1 MTKYVKEVN
10 NELVMPRALEFPGVP
25 NWWTHEAKLR
35 DKGYMPRRDT
45 EHEDRPGY
53 IPVPATWH
61 KEEHY
66 EDRDVPQQVIV
77 EDWSE
82 PDPETGERHKI
93 GEHTEIQILPKT
105 FDISWMQIDSYS
117 YEEIPVPPEPPLLR
131 QFSKGDLLE
140 ALMALNLY
148 DAAKAIYAA
157 DLDLQIAWAGFASI
171 DMDYPSCQAIMQQ
184 YSEFFTPANVEAI
197 QRYITFGE
205 LPNAQ

>member
-1 MTKYVKEVN
+1 MTIWVKEV
-10 NELVMPRALEFPGVP
+10 EGQLKFSEASEFPGVP
-25 NWWTHEAKLR
+25 NYATHEAKCR
-35 DKGYMPRRDT
+35 DKGYMPLVGT
-45 EHEDRPGY
+45 PEDRPGY
-53 IPVPATWH
+53 EPVPATWH

-66 EDRDVPQQVIV
+66 ETRDVPQQVIV

-82 PDPETGERHKI
+82 PDPETGERHKT
-93 GEHTEIQILPKT
+93 GEHTEIQIKPKT
-105 FDISWMQIDSYS
+105 FDISWMQIDSYN
-117 YEEIPVPPEPPLLR
+117 YVPIPTPEPPPLLR

-171 DMDYPSCQAIMQQ
+171 DMDYDQTKAIMSK
-184 YSEFFTPANVEAI
+184 YSDFFNAENVEAI

-205 LPNAQ
+205 VPNAQ